1 MSTVTADTQHSAVS
15 PALPEAH
22 WADVCSAEKLEERGS
37 LIVKVGRKQIL
48 LLQTDKGLFAC
59 NNRCPHEGYPL
70 KEGTL
75 SQSCILTCNWHNWKF
90 DLESGET
97 LTGGDRLRRYPIEVR
112 DGRIWLDVSD
122 PPSSEL
128 IAKALGN
135 LKDCFRRN
143 RTESGIEYD
152 RMAREVARLELAGGN
167 PSDAVRA
174 AIDWTHDRF
183 EFGATHA
190 MGAASDWLTLGAD
203 LARDEDEAL
212 APILEVIGHLAWD
225 SRLKPAFPF
234 TQEVAIFDAETLFKA
249 IEEED
254 EDWAVAQLRGFLS
267 SGEDLSQLDRPL
279 ARAALAHYSDFGHSA
294 IYVVKIQDL
303 VARLG
308 SSAAEPLLL
317 ALVRQ
322 LTYAFREDLI
332 PEFRDYA
339 PTLDAW
345 RTQGSKGGAVAPKAS
360 DFRDLS
366 ARQAMAKCL
375 EFKDNPHGLYNALL
389 GASAWNLLHFDRR
402 VEQRS
407 DNNVDDNVG
416 WLSFTHAITFAN
428 AVRILCE
435 RHPDLWPQAL
445 LQMACFVGRNNGYVD
460 GDQDLSEWQVPDP
473 AVFFEAEGRALFD
486 HGQFEY
492 IVAAHL
498 AKVLGAVRQEVEGNP
513 DASWVGDLTAS
524 VNRFFHTPIKR
535 KHVIRTMRQS
545 RKFVALEG

>member
-1 MSTVTADTQHSAVS
+1 MSTAYADKQESVGS
-15 PALPEAH
+15 PASREPH
-22 WADVCSAEKLEERGS
+22 WVDVCFAEKLRERGS

-75 SQSCILTCNWHNWKF
+75 TEACILTCNWHNWKF

-97 LTGGDRLRRYPIEVR
+97 LTGGDKLRRYPIEVR
-112 DGRIWLDVSD
+112 GDRIWLDVSD

-152 RMAREVARLELAGGN
+152 RIAREVARLELTGGD
-167 PSDAVRA
+167 PLDAVRA
-174 AIDWTHDRF
+174 AIEWTYDRF

-190 MGAASDWLTLGAD
+190 MGGANDWLTLGAE

-212 APILEVIGHLAWD
+212 AAVLEVIGHLAWD
-225 SRLKPAFPF
+225 SRLRPAYPF
-234 TQEVAIFDAETLFKA
+234 TQEVETFDAETLFKA
-249 IEEED
+249 IEAED
-254 EDWAVAQLRGFLS
+254 EDLSVAQLRGLLS
-267 SGEDLSQLDRPL
+267 SGEDLSRIDRPL
-279 ARAALAHYSDFGHSA
+279 AQAALAHYSDFGHSA

-303 VARLG
+303 VERLG
-308 SSAAEPLLL
+308 ISVAEPLFL
-317 ALVRQ
+317 ALIRQ

-332 PEFRDYA
+332 PEFRDYG

-345 RTQGSKGGAVAPKAS
+345 RTQGSSGGAVAPKAS
-360 DFRDLS
+360 DFRGLS

-375 EFKDNPHGLYNALL
+375 AFKEDPRALFDALL
-389 GASAWNLLHFDRR
+389 GAAAWNLLHFDRG

-428 AVRILCE
+428 AVRVLCD
-435 RHPDLWPQAL
+435 RHPDLWPQGL
-445 LQMACFVGRNNGYVD
+445 LQMACFVGRNNAYVD
-460 GDQDLSEWQVPDP
+460 GDQDVSGWNVPEP
-473 AVFFEAEGRALFD
+473 AAFFAAEGRALFD

-492 IVAAHL
+492 IVACHL
-498 AKVLGAVRQEVEGNP
+498 VKVLAAARQEVEANP
-513 DASWVGDLTAS
+513 NAPWVSDLTAS